1 MKAVDYV
8 IACRAL
14 LIAACIG
21 LAGPVFAQ
29 ESILRIGSD
38 ATDITTLDPHRTA
51 VSEEKGLISMIF
63 GGLVRFPPGSADPE
77 KIEGDLAE
85 SWQASADGLTWTFK
99 LRHGVQFH
107 RSYGEVNAE
116 DVVYSLMRA
125 ADPKRSSFSST
136 FEPVKDVS
144 ALDSHT
150 VRIQLKA
157 PVPSLLGLVANYHGG
172 MIVSRRADQD
182 LKDAFKLKPVG
193 FGPFEFVE
201 HQKQREV
208 VLKAHDKYFRGK
220 PKIERIV
227 YRFIPS
233 EAIRGLAFAT
243 GELDLV
249 AGQRD
254 QRWVQR
260 ARLWAPP
267 KDQSSVKVDV
277 FGPGEFRT
285 LMLNRRIKPLDD
297 PRVREAVARAVD
309 VQELVHFVGA
319 DIVKPGRSVV
329 PPGYAGE
336 VDVGPKF
343 PYHLGKSKALLTE
356 AGYANGITL
365 RAVVSSTAS
374 QLSVMEVVQKQLK
387 RAGINLTMDVVEHAA
402 YHAQIRKDAS
412 AIIFYGAARFPV
424 ADSYLTE
431 FYHSRSEI
439 GAPTQ
444 VTNFSHCNAADKEI
458 DAARA
463 TPNAAARS
471 SLWRVAQVKINAD
484 LCAIPLFDLQQV
496 WARRGAL
503 DYGVP
508 LEGAMNLFP
517 PINEKS
523 TLKK

>member
-1 MKAVDYV
+1 MKNSKYV
-8 IACRAL
+8 TAGRAFFL
-14 LIAACIG
+14 SACI
-21 LAGPVFAQ
+21 AFTVPVFSQ

-51 VSEEKGLISMIF
+51 VSDEKGLISMIF
-63 GGLVRFPPGSADPE
+63 GGLVRFPAGSADPE

-85 SWQASADGLTWTFK
+85 SWQTSSDGLTWVFK
-99 LRHGVQFH
+99 LRRGVQFH
-107 RSYGEVNAE
+107 RNYGEVNAE
-116 DVVYSLMRA
+116 DVVYSLTRA

-136 FEPVKDVS
+136 FEQFKEVS
-144 ALDSHT
+144 APDLYT
-150 VRIQLKA
+150 VRIQLKT

-172 MIVSRRADQD
+172 MIVSRKADQE
-182 LKDAFKLKPVG
+182 LKEAFKLKPVG

-201 HQKQREV
+201 YQKQREV
-208 VLKAHDKYFRGK
+208 VLKANETYFRGK
-220 PKIERIV
+220 PKIDRV
-227 YRFIPS
+227 VFRFIPS

-260 ARLWAPP
+260 ARLWTPP
-267 KDQSSVKVDV
+267 KDQSPVKIDV

-309 VQELVHFVGA
+309 VQELIKFIGA
-319 DIVKPGRSVV
+319 DIVKAGRSVV

-336 VDVGPKF
+336 TDVGPKF
-343 PYHLGKSKALLTE
+343 PYDPIKAKALLAQ
-356 AGYANGITL
+356 AGHANGINL
-365 RAVVSSTAS
+365 KVVVSSTPS
-374 QLSVMEVVQKQLK
+374 QLPVMEVVQKQLK
-387 RAGINLTMDVVEHAA
+387 RVGINLTMDVVEHAT
-402 YHAQIRKDAS
+402 YHSLIRKDLS
-412 AIIFYGAARFPV
+412 AIVFYGAARFPV

-439 GAPTQ
+439 GSPTQ
-444 VTNFSHCNAADKEI
+444 VTNFSHCAAADKEI
-458 DAARA
+458 DTARSSP
-463 TPNAAARS
+463 TAAARNA
-471 SLWRVAQVKINAD
+471 LWRVAQVKINAD
-484 LCAIPLFDLQQV
+484 LCSIPLFDLQQV

-508 LEGAMNLFP
+508 LEGAMNLIP

-523 TLKK
+523 SLKK